1 MRVNFLIK
9 MSAVKRTIESSIK
22 YYAKKYPVLAVT
34 GPRQSGKTT
43 MLKTMF
49 PKYTYISLE
58 NPDLREF
65 ATTDPN
71 GFFKY
76 YSGNLIL
83 DEIQQTPALFSYIQ
97 TLVDASGKMGQF
109 ILSGSQNFHLM
120 QHITQSLAGRVALFK
135 LLPFDFE
142 ELQQANLLTDNYEE
156 ILVKGSYPAIFD
168 RALSSKVF
176 YANYLQTYVEKD
188 LKQLIDVRDLRQFR
202 NFISLCAARSG
213 QLVNLNSL
221 GNECGISQPTAKAWL
236 SVLESSYI
244 VFLLQPYHV
253 NFNKR
258 IVKTPK
264 LYFYDTGLLCHLLK
278 ITNPQS
284 IQLHPLKGSLFENL
298 IVAEAFKQNDH
309 KYLHA
314 DFCFWRDAS
323 GNEVDLLVEHNDK
336 LSIAEI
342 KASSTIKNEHLKGL
356 NYFGALEGSN
366 VKSKNLIYTGALN
379 QKRSQL
385 NVVSWK
391 ETGAILK

>member
-1 MRVNFLIK
+1 

-22 YYAKKYPVLAVT
+22 YCAKKYPVLAVT

-71 GFFKY
+71 GFFEY

-83 DEIQQTPALFSYIQ
+83 DEVQQTPALFSYIQ

-135 LLPFDFE
+135 LLPFDFT
-142 ELQQANLLTDNYEE
+142 ELQQAKLLPNDYED

-342 KASSTIKNEHLKGL
+342 KASSTIKNEYFKGL

-385 NVVSWK
+385 NVFSWK